1 MFPSCVRVL
10 ALTGAV
16 LMAAC
21 QWLIY
26 VYAPVEATMG
36 IVQKIFYIHLPLAWW
51 SFVSFFVV
59 FVASI
64 LYLRQRAA
72 HWDQLAAAAAEVG
85 VLCSTLALMTGSLWA
100 RHSWG
105 VWWTWD
111 PRLTTTLIMWF
122 VYAGYLILR
131 TLDLP
136 PDRRG
141 TVCAVVGIVAFI
153 DVPLVFISARLW
165 RSIHPAVFAAKGG
178 GLDDAMKLTVIC
190 CVTAFGF
197 LWAALVLAR
206 KQQLALRARVDGLA
220 LRAMGHTAAH
230 PSGGNI

>member
-1 MFPSCVRVL
+1 MSNRCIL
-10 ALTGAV
+10 ALGLVGGV

-64 LYLRQRAA
+64 LYIRTRAA

-85 VLCSTLALMTGSLWA
+85 VLCSGLALATGSLWA

-131 TLDLP
+131 TLDVP
-136 PDRRG
+136 PARRG
-141 TVCAVVGIVAFI
+141 MICAVVGIVAFI

-165 RSIHPAVFAAKGG
+165 RSIHPAVFAARGG
-178 GLDDAMKLTVIC
+178 GLDDAMKITVIS

-197 LWAALVLAR
+197 IWAALVLAR
-206 KQQLALRARVDGLA
+206 KRQMALRERVEGLA
-220 LRAMGHTAAH
+220 LRAMGDAA
-230 PSGGNI
+230 PEESGGNV